1 MITTFHTFLFKIILS
16 LKNIPEINTGKSST
30 LLSTLFSLSLFDLFL
45 KKSWDLPI
53 KHVFTLKFIT
63 EPFFLISSISSLPLE
78 LESSH
83 ISLKEN
89 GTLTIKPKIYKELL
103 KTKTAQIV
111 KEIHL
116 MNKAHHF
123 LSLWSLKK
131 T

>member
-16 LKNIPEINTGKSST
+16 SKSTPEINTGKSST
-30 LLSTLFSLSLFDLFL
+30 LLSTHYLLNLFDLFL
-45 KKSWDLPI
+45 KKLWDWPI
-53 KHVFTLKFIT
+53 KHVFTSKFIT